1 MRTASTTPRRGPPGQ
16 RLMRQLHLWIG
27 AWGALAAVLYGIT
40 GLMMNHRMG
49 DNAWPQGSSTPI
61 STQTLLVPADARSSA
76 EALSLWLARTQML
89 EAQSIRKPP
98 ADARGARAR
107 VTLSGGSAAQ
117 SWSVAWSAGSA
128 EAELTRTRHNALA
141 AFNRLHKTVGGGS
154 AWVLLADS
162 FAIAMT
168 LLGLSGLWLWLR
180 GRDWRQALLS
190 VFAASVLVLAA
201 VLGPALFG

>member
-1 MRTASTTPRRGPPGQ
+1 MITTTPTPRRGLPGY

-49 DNAWPQGSSTPI
+49 ANAWPQGTSTTVSEEHIALPE
-61 STQTLLVPADARSSA
+61 DARTSA
-76 EALSLWLARTQML
+76 EALSLWLSRTHGL

-98 ADARGARAR
+98 PEARGPRAR
-107 VTLSGGSAAQ
+107 VMFTGGSAAQ
-117 SWSVAWSAGSA
+117 SWSVAWSPGSA
-128 EAELTRTRHNALA
+128 EADLTRTRHSTLA
-141 AFNRLHKTVGGGS
+141 AFNRLHKTVGGGTT
-154 AWVLLADS
+154 WVLLADS

-168 LLGLSGLWLWLR
+168 LLGLSGLWMWLR
-180 GRDWRQALLS
+180 GRNWKQAVLS
-190 VFAASVLVLAA
+190 VFAASVLVLAI